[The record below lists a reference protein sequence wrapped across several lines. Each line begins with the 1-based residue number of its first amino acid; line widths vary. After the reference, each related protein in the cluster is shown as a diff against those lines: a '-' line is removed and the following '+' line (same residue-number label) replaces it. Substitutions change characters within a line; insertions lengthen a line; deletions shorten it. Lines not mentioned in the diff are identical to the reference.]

1 MAADIFNKNKTVRQF
16 YALLLPFAPTFEDK
30 KAMVKLD
37 KNLIFK
43 RLYKNESYNNLK
55 MNNLISDIYQLL
67 CNFLAHENFQRS
79 QQFSNLYLMDE
90 LYQKGLYKN
99 VEQEARKF
107 EQKQVKSTIRDADF
121 YYDK

>member
-1 MAADIFNKNKTVRQF
+1 LAADIFNKNKTVRQF

>member
-1 MAADIFNKNKTVRQF
+1 LAADIFNKNKTVRQF

-30 KAMVKLD
+30 KAMIKLD

-67 CNFLAHENFQRS
+67 CNFLAHENFQQS
-79 QQFSNLYLMDE
+79 QQFSNLCLMDE
-90 LYQKGLYKN
+90 LYKR
-99 VEQEARKF
+99 V
-107 EQKQVKSTIRDADF
+107 V
-121 YYDK
+121 